1 MSTRLIEL
9 EDGTLVEVQVPD
21 EQVEQ
26 ISGGFAKRVD
36 ATFAQSKPLIIKT
49 CKPIA
54 ESWQIL
60 NQDVQVQKA
69 EVEIG
74 LSFEGEG
81 NLYVTRS
88 TASANLKIRLT
99 LAPPPP
105 PVPLTPAR

>member
-9 EDGTLVEVQVPD
+9 EDGTLVEVQVP
-21 EQVEQ
+21 EGQAEQ

-36 ATFAQSKPLIIKT
+36 ATFDQIKPLILKT

-54 ESWQIL
+54 ETWQAL
-60 NQDVQVQKA
+60 NQDVQIEQA

-88 TASANLKIRLT
+88 TASANLTIRLT
-99 LAPPPP
+99 LKPLPPHSSM
-105 PVPLTPAR
+105 

>member
-36 ATFAQSKPLIIKT
+36 ATFAQIKPLILKT

-54 ESWQIL
+54 ESWQTL
-60 NQDVQVQKA
+60 NQDIQVERA

-88 TASANLKIRLT
+88 TASANITIRLT
-99 LAPPPP
+99 LAPPAAS
-105 PVPLTPAR
+105 VSATPTL